1 MSGEELL
8 AQVAYESGDLRSC
21 LDHALRGLEHHPDD
35 VELLALAGRA
45 GLELGEP
52 TAVPH
57 LRRVTELR
65 PDEAAAW
72 RGLGL
77 ALLAV
82 GGTEDAAAALDR
94 AMQLDPDDE
103 VAAVNLAHV
112 AFSRGDR
119 DRGVRLLREVAERTS
134 DAGAMRSLL
143 EMQREAGDLRA
154 ALETATRLLQ
164 DHPDDLLASID
175 AAHVYLELEEY
186 DDAVAAFRRL
196 RRLDDEPGHQVYAFH
211 GIIEAEA
218 RAGHWRRALDHAI
231 EATAVDRHQL
241 TTDLLATAAAQLF
254 GASDDR
260 EAPPW
265 DELLD
270 ALATHRAEHRR
281 MHQEPTGRSGRVT

>member
-1 MSGEELL
+1 MSGEDRL
-8 AQVAYESGDLRSC
+8 AQDAYETGDLRGC
-21 LDHALRGLEHHPDD
+21 LDHALRGLEHEPDD
-35 VELLALAGRA
+35 LELLVLAGQA

-52 TAVPH
+52 TAIVH
-57 LRRVTELR
+57 LRRVTDLR
-65 PDEAAAW
+65 PDDAAAW
-72 RGLGL
+72 RDLGL

-82 GGTEDAAAALDR
+82 GESEEAAGSLDR
-94 AMQLDPDDE
+94 ALQLDPEDE
-103 VAAVNLAHV
+103 VAAINLAHV
-112 AFSRGDR
+112 AFARGDR
-119 DRGVRLLREVAERTS
+119 DRGVRLLREVADRTS
-134 DAGAMRSLL
+134 DAAAMRSLL

-154 ALETATRLLQ
+154 ALETAMRLLQ
-164 DHPDDLLASID
+164 HHPDDLLAAID
-175 AAHVYLELEEY
+175 VAHAYLELEEY

-196 RRLDDEPGHQVYAFH
+196 RRLDDEPGHQVFAFH

-254 GASDDR
+254 GASEDR

-265 DELLD
+265 DELLA

-281 MHQEPTGRSGRVT
+281 MHEHPVGG